1 MSVISKFSRKPMIS
15 GMMTV
20 MSIKS
25 VMSMI
30 TVTLLDVPGT
40 TLDSLCRAFVNLAH
54 SKKLLFLPRKEFTD
68 VHFQ

>member
-1 MSVISKFSRKPMIS
+1 MIS

-40 TLDSLCRAFVNLAH
+40 TLDLAH